1 MKAIGW
7 WLEEEGMAQISMNLT
22 DFRTTNLHQA
32 FEECEKD
39 AKEIN
44 VSLCGSQIVGLIP
57 LEAIL
62 AAADHYIKKE
72 GLLVLEEANKVKLVR
87 VVLILIRI
95 KFILINKFTK
105 GHSKIRFELNITI
118 QS

>member
-22 DFRTTNLHQA
+22 DFLTTNLHQA

-39 AKEIN
+39 AREIN
-44 VSLCGSQIVGLIP
+44 VSTCGSQIVGLIP

-62 AAADHYIKKE
+62 ASADYYIKKDN
-72 GLLVLEEANKVKLVR
+72 LLILEEENKVKLV
-87 VVLILIRI
+87 
-95 KFILINKFTK
+95 
-105 GHSKIRFELNITI
+105 S
-118 QS
+118 Q

>member
-1 MKAIGW
+1 
-7 WLEEEGMAQISMNLT
+7 MAQISMNLT

-44 VSLCGSQIVGLIP
+44 VSICGSQIVGLIP

-87 VVLILIRI
+87 LILILFR
-95 KFILINKFTK
+95 FNSILINEFNK